1 MASFSNAR
9 TILCVDD
16 SEGHLKL
23 LELALAAH
31 RYRVEAARNGHEA
44 LTMLQSLTPDLMI
57 VDVEMPFMDGFELA
71 RRVRRLRRFGRMP
84 ILVMTGAER
93 DDLLDRAEAAGVDAL
108 MHKPVQGQNL
118 PRRVADLLRGRPA
131 AGELRRSR
139 A

>member
-1 MASFSNAR
+1 MASFPNAR

-23 LELALAAH
+23 LELALGAH
-31 RYRVEAARNGHEA
+31 RYRVESARNGHEA

-93 DDLLDRAEAAGVDAL
+93 DDLRDRAEAAGVDAL
-108 MHKPVQGQNL
+108 VHKPVQGKNL
-118 PRRVADLLRGRPA
+118 PRLVSDLLRRRPGP
-131 AGELRRSR
+131 GELGRSW